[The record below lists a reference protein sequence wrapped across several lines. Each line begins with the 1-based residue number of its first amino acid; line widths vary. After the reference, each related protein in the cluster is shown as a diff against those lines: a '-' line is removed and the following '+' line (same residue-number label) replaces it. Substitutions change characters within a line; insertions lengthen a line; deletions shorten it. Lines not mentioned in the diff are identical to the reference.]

1 MLRYDAFR
9 QMTAEH
15 RLHHEAEAGVERM
28 ALQARDRR
36 GRRARGLPLA
46 RELEQ
51 LRTARRHAVQR
62 AGYVVVT
69 MWPRR

>member
-1 MLRYDAFR
+1 MLHYDELR
-9 QMTAEH
+9 QLTDEH
-15 RLHHEAEAGVERM
+15 RLHHEAEAGVERL
-28 ALQARDRR
+28 ALQAR
-36 GRRARGLPLA
+36 RARRLPFA

-51 LRTARRHAVQR
+51 LRTARREAMQR

>member
-1 MLRYDAFR
+1 MLHYDELR
-9 QMTAEH
+9 QLTDAH
-15 RLHHEAEAGVERM
+15 RLHHEAEAGVERT
-28 ALQARDRR
+28 AVQA
-36 GRRARGLPLA
+36 RRARRARRLPFA

-51 LRTARRHAVQR
+51 LRTARREAMQR